1 MQASI
6 SSRIV
11 LVFLLICFVFAKQLM
26 ADPPAS
32 YTSTSPTIP
41 GVYGTNTANGDGVF
55 GKATTG
61 RGVVGASE
69 GASASKAMPGRAAV
83 SLGSATPRLGSK
95 GRARAM
101 LGCLEKPERRL
112 GQEENS
118 ITTAAGT

>member
-1 MQASI
+1 MQAPI

-11 LVFLLICFVFAKQLM
+11 LVFLLICCVFAKQLM

-41 GVYGTNTANGDGVF
+41 GIYGTNTANGDGVF

-69 GASASKAMPGRAAV
+69 GGIGVQGNAREGRGVVGV
-83 SLGSATPRLGSK
+83 SDT
-95 GRARAM
+95 
-101 LGCLEKPERRL
+101 
-112 GQEENS
+112 
-118 ITTAAGT
+118 